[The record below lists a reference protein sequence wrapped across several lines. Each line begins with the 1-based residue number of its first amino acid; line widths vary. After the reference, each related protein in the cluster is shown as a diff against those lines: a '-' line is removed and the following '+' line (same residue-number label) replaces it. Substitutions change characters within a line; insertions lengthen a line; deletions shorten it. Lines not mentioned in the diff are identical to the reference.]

1 MTTLSRLARLTSA
14 CLALLVCS
22 GALAEQPSATPK
34 KYRALYAELDSAL
47 TAFEQRLPQAPD
59 ATLSHAAVLA
69 STRCTSSEE
78 MLSPARRE
86 ALALELTALRNAG
99 ADAAVL
105 ELCYPL
111 LTPAFHDPQPYLEH
125 FANVANEVRLRGL
138 KLVVRH
144 TLLPVSAAN
153 PVLQRYW
160 SRLSRQRFFDERY
173 EEAKS
178 ILYALRP
185 DYLTLQA
192 DRGAQPSGNRL
203 SPRDW
208 ARLMRSTAERLRQ
221 EAGRGDTLLGA
232 GLGAAADTALLDAL
246 ATTRELDYLDLQLY
260 PVWWGGQDQLQRLL
274 EWPARIRAADPDRRV
289 IVSETWLRK
298 AGKGEQGKV
307 SEELLM
313 ARESFAFWAPLDQR
327 YLLLLGRAARSQR
340 IELVGITHT
349 QQLFAY
355 LDFYDPLIFRLSNR
369 GLLEQLQREFAGAVR
384 TQPPTVAGRAFG
396 AM

>member
-1 MTTLSRLARLTSA
+1 MITFSRLARLTGA
-14 CLALLVCS
+14 CLALLLCS
-22 GALAEQPSATPK
+22 SALAEQPAATPK
-34 KYRALYAELDSAL
+34 QYQALYAELDSAL
-47 TAFEQRLPQAPD
+47 TAFEQRLPQAPE
-59 ATLSHAAVLA
+59 ATVSRAAVLA

-86 ALALELTALRNAG
+86 ALALELTALRNVG

-105 ELCYPL
+105 EVCYPL
-111 LTPAFHDPQPYLEH
+111 LTPAFHDPRPYLEH

-144 TLLPVSAAN
+144 ALLPVTAAN
-153 PVLQRYW
+153 PALQRYW

-173 EEAKS
+173 EETKS

-192 DRGAQPSGNRL
+192 DRSAQPAGNRL
-203 SPRDW
+203 LPRDW
-208 ARLMRSTAERLRQ
+208 ARLTHSTAERLRQ
-221 EAGRGDTLLGA
+221 EAGRSDTLLGA
-232 GLGAAADTALLDAL
+232 GLGPAADTALLDAL
-246 ATTRELDYLDLQLY
+246 ATTRDLDYLDLQLY

-274 EWPARIRAADPDRRV
+274 EWPARIRAADPARRV
-289 IVSETWLRK
+289 ILSATWLRK

-307 SEELLM
+307 SEEQLM
-313 ARESFAFWAPLDQR
+313 ARESFAFWAPLDER
-327 YLLLLGRAARSQR
+327 FLRLLGRAARSQA

-369 GLLEQLQREFAGAVR
+369 GLLELLQRDFAGAVR
-384 TQPPTVAGRAFG
+384 TRPPTLAGRAFG